1 MSDRV
6 NLIDTIAKNDMF
18 STFSRLMRTSNAND
32 LISGEGSF
40 TVFVPTN
47 DAFGKVPDEQMNG
60 WLSETNQIRL
70 KKALSY
76 HIVPTKLFAAELG
89 SAAKVTTLSGEDVTF
104 RDLSGLKVN
113 QSGVQARNIEAT
125 NGMIHALDT
134 ILTAPVGVTAPAATA
149 TVTGDIAPATT
160 TETQPEAAAAKVA

>member
-18 STFSRLMRTSNAND
+18 SVFSRLMKSSNAND

-60 WLSETNQIRL
+60 WLSETDQVKL

-125 NGMIHALDT
+125 NGMVHALDT
-134 ILTAPVGVTAPAATA
+134 ILTPPAAAKNPA
-149 TVTGDIAPATT
+149 TVTGDIAPAPT
-160 TETQPEAAAAKVA
+160 TESQPEASTAKAA

>member
-18 STFSRLMRTSNAND
+18 STFSRLMRTSKGND

-47 DAFGKVPDEQMNG
+47 DAFGKVPDDQMNG
-60 WLSETNQIRL
+60 WLSETDQTRL
-70 KKALSY
+70 KKVLSY
-76 HIVPTKLFAAELG
+76 HIIPTKLFAAELG
-89 SAAKVTTLSGEDVTF
+89 STARAMTLSGEDVTF
-104 RDLSGLKVN
+104 RDLNGLKVN
-113 QSGVQARNIEAT
+113 QSGVQARNVEAT

-134 ILTAPVGVTAPAATA
+134 ILTAPTGAAANSA
-149 TVTGDIAPATT
+149 TVTGDIA
-160 TETQPEAAAAKVA
+160 AAAKVSQ